1 MPISAAGCGTH
12 SAESPDRAAMQ
23 IAMTRFLAA
32 AGLADVAASDAAERS
47 AEAWSD
53 ALLGGYQTDPATI
66 LEGTFDEVDGDLVT
80 LSSIPFVSVCSH
92 HLLPFFGQAHV
103 AYLPGEKLLGLG
115 RLEELVYC
123 LSRRLQLQE
132 RLGDQIATHL
142 ANELGAQGAACV
154 LEAEH
159 LCVFARGKRQR
170 GPVARTTAFAGDLRD
185 DRDFRQQ
192 SLALLGS
199 FAADTTGTEE
209 QGND

>member
-1 MPISAAGCGTH
+1 MPTSATGSGPQG
-12 SAESPDRAAMQ
+12 AEAPDREAMQ

-32 AGLADVAASDAAERS
+32 AGLADIADSGAAERS
-47 AEAWSD
+47 AEAWADS
-53 ALLGGYQTDPATI
+53 LLGGYRTDPTAI

-103 AYLPGEKLLGLG
+103 AYLPGERLLGLG
-115 RLEELVYC
+115 RIEELVYC

-132 RLGDQIATHL
+132 RLGHEIATHL
-142 ANELGAQGAACV
+142 ADELGALGAACV

-170 GPVARTTAFAGDLRD
+170 GPIARTTAFAGDLRD
-185 DRDFRQQ
+185 DQHFRQQ
-192 SLALLGS
+192 CLALLGG
-199 FAADTTGTEE
+199 FAADAAGTEE
-209 QGND
+209 QGE